1 MNLFGLVNTFNAFV
15 CVNRTKETSTKDDI
29 VVEMKTE
36 VKNEETVLLKS
47 VNGDKKDAK
56 QQVTVVSMTSLI
68 YSLKAR
74 RSAAFTVQC
83 VHCLSTNRELHKMK
97 ACEETQLTEHQ
108 HKHKACNDVRTFS
121 LSADGNTES
130 VVK

>member
-1 MNLFGLVNTFNAFV
+1 MVNTLNAFV
-15 CVNRTKETSTKDDI
+15 CVNRTKETNTKDDI

-47 VNGDKKDAK
+47 VNGDKKDTK

-74 RSAAFTVQC
+74 RSAAFTVHC
-83 VHCLSTNRELHKMK
+83 IHCLLTNVRKRRSENINTNTKLVMMSERLHVF
-97 ACEETQLTEHQ
+97 TVSQW
-108 HKHKACNDVRTFS
+108 KH
-121 LSADGNTES
+121 
-130 VVK
+130 